1 MQTNKYS
8 RGEKTSADNEF
19 GFAYQCSA
27 YQIIKDYIVHE
38 ACIFRNNSRTNPLDA
53 SFCLSQ
59 PAKLVGVLGIICV

>member
-27 YQIIKDYIVHE
+27 YQIIKDYIVH
-38 ACIFRNNSRTNPLDA
+38 
-53 SFCLSQ
+53 
-59 PAKLVGVLGIICV
+59 